1 MRVALALG
9 SGGARGYAH
18 IGVLRELESRGHEV
32 VHFSGASM
40 GAVVGGLAAA
50 GRLDEFEKWV
60 TSLSQRD
67 VIKLLDVSF
76 SGGGA
81 IRANRIMSVIGE
93 LLDGVRIEDLR
104 VPYTAV
110 ATDIRARREVWF
122 TSGPVDVAVRASFAI
137 PSVITP
143 AVVGGRLMVDGGVT
157 NPVPLEPLATT
168 DSDMVMA
175 VSLTGRRAGVRG
187 STLLESSDPDEDS
200 SRSEPTLGRRG
211 RRTRG
216 LGERIRTAAGDV
228 RETELLRMVAGRI
241 GQAAGDTDPAV
252 AAGDDDTVEASE
264 EVTRAVAEGERVVTH
279 YFAATRPGYVGWRW
293 SVTLT
298 RAKRAKEA
306 TANEVV
312 LLPGDDAIVAP
323 PWVPYKER
331 LQPGDLSPGDLLP
344 VEDEDARLVPTYL
357 VGDDPLDADDLAQVR
372 RVAADLGLG
381 RVRTLSREGIDM
393 AAERWYAGS
402 GGPDAPL
409 AKSAPEPCTT
419 CAFLVRLAGPLA
431 ELFGVCANGN
441 ANDDGRVVS
450 FDHGCGAHSEVK
462 LARRQR
468 PTPMPDHVHDTL
480 GDEDELDVI

>member
-50 GRLDEFEKWV
+50 GKLDEFEKWV

-67 VIKLLDVSF
+67 VLKLLDVSF

-264 EVTRAVAEGERVVTH
+264 EVTRAVVEGEH
-279 YFAATRPGYVGWRW
+279 EDVG
-293 SVTLT
+293 S
-298 RAKRAKEA
+298 
-306 TANEVV
+306 
-312 LLPGDDAIVAP
+312 LPGTLGIFDVVAQSLDAMESLITSYRMAGNHPDV
-323 PWVPYKER
+323 
-331 LQPGDLSPGDLLP
+331 L
-344 VEDEDARLVPTYL
+344 VEVPTDACSVFDFHRADEL
-357 VGDDPLDADDLAQVR
+357 VALGR
-372 RVAADLGLG
+372 RLAADALD
-381 RVRTLSREGIDM
+381 RV
-393 AAERWYAGS
+393 
-402 GGPDAPL
+402 
-409 AKSAPEPCTT
+409 
-419 CAFLVRLAGPLA
+419 
-431 ELFGVCANGN
+431 
-441 ANDDGRVVS
+441 
-450 FDHGCGAHSEVK
+450 GC
-462 LARRQR
+462 
-468 PTPMPDHVHDTL
+468 
-480 GDEDELDVI
+480 